1 MKEVTFLNPQF
12 FWLFLLLPLA
22 IGWYLWKRK
31 QQAPTLKIS
40 SLKGFQT
47 KSSFLAKLQP
57 LLFVMRLLAL
67 SALIVAM
74 ARPRTVD
81 ISNKTKTTKGIDIVI
96 AVDVSGSMLAKDL
109 KPNRMEALKRVAAD
123 FVEERPNDRIGLVV
137 YAAEAYTK
145 TPVTSDKSV
154 ILDAVN
160 SIKYD
165 NTLQDGTGI
174 GMGLTT
180 AVNRL
185 KDSKAKSKVII
196 LLTDGVNNAGFI
208 EPETAS
214 DIAEQYGIKVYT
226 IGIGTNGMAEFPYAI
241 APNGQFLFRMMQVEI
256 DEKLMQSIARK
267 TGGKYF
273 RATSNSNL
281 AQIYKEINKLE
292 TTEIEELRFYDYD
305 EKYRPFVWLAGILV
319 LLEIGLRKRFLEV
332 LYNVRIRRKRL
343 FIFLASS
350 QYWCCFFFT
359 LFGKEKSNVNLAIL
373 IWLKN

>member
-12 FWLFLLLPLA
+12 FWLFALLPIA
-22 IGWYLWKRK
+22 IVWYWFKRK
-31 QQAPTLKIS
+31 TQAPTLKIS
-40 SLKGFQT
+40 SIQGFQS
-47 KSSFLAKLQP
+47 KPSLLAKLQP
-57 LLFVMRLLAL
+57 LLFALRLLAL

-81 ISNKTKTTKGIDIVI
+81 VSNRTKTTRGIDIVI

-109 KPNRMEALKRVAAD
+109 KPNRMEALKKVASK

-145 TPVTSDKSV
+145 TPVTSDKAV
-154 ILDAVN
+154 IQDAIR

-256 DEKLMQSIARK
+256 DEKLMQNIAQK

-273 RATSNSNL
+273 RATSNSKL
-281 AQIYKEINKLE
+281 QQIYNEINKLE

-305 EKYRPFVWLAGILV
+305 EKYRPLV
-319 LLEIGLRKRFLEV
+319 LLAGALLLLEVGLRNTVFKS
-332 LYNVRIRRKRL
+332 
-343 FIFLASS
+343 FI
-350 QYWCCFFFT
+350 
-359 LFGKEKSNVNLAIL
+359 
-373 IWLKN
+373 

>member
-1 MKEVTFLNPQF
+1 MKEITFLNPGF
-12 FWLFLLLPLA
+12 FWFFLLLPIA
-22 IGWYLWKRK
+22 IGWYLWKQK
-31 QQAPTLKIS
+31 QQAPTLKLS
-40 SLKGFQT
+40 SLRGFQT
-47 KSSFLAKLQP
+47 TSSFLAKLHP
-57 LLFVMRLLAL
+57 VLFVLRLLAL
-67 SALIVAM
+67 SALILAM

-81 ISNKTKTTKGIDIVI
+81 ISNETKTTRGIDIVI

-109 KPNRMEALKRVAAD
+109 KPNRMEALKKVASN
-123 FVEERPNDRIGLVV
+123 FVQQRPNDRIGLVV

-145 TPVTSDKSV
+145 TPVTSDKAV
-154 ILDAVN
+154 VLDAVN

-165 NTLQDGTGI
+165 NVLQDGTGI

-180 AVNRL
+180 AINRL

-256 DEKLMQSIARK
+256 DENLMRSIARK

-273 RATSNSNL
+273 RATSNSKL
-281 AQIYKEINKLE
+281 RQIYNEINKLE
-292 TTEIEELRFYDYD
+292 TTEIEELKYYDYD
-305 EKYRPFVWLAGILV
+305 EKYRPLVMLAGILV
-319 LLEIGLRKRFLEV
+319 LIEIGLRNTIFKS
-332 LYNVRIRRKRL
+332 
-343 FIFLASS
+343 FI
-350 QYWCCFFFT
+350 
-359 LFGKEKSNVNLAIL
+359 
-373 IWLKN
+373 